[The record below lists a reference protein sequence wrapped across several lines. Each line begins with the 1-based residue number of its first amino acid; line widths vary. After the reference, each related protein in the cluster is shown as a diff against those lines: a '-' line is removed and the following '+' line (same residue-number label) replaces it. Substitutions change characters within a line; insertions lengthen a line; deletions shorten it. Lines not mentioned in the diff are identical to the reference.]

1 MDAVQLLWS
10 QFSRELQI
18 LVFSLVWREV
28 ADRLEVTT

>member
-18 LVFSLVWREV
+18 FVFSLVWREV